1 MRAFK
6 KTYGFSFAV
15 ILLLSF
21 STVLLPLDFFHNHG
35 PVPSSSATEQLNST
49 SKEKVNVQN
58 KTDYCWVCAVH
69 IDKTFTK
76 TSFNEKTRL
85 SPMMS
90 VFLNNEVTSYFAE
103 LLLSSLRG
111 PPTE

>member
-1 MRAFK
+1 MKAFK
-6 KTYGFSFAV
+6 KKFGLSFSV

-21 STVLLPLDFFHNHG
+21 STVLLPLDFFHNHD
-35 PVPSSSATEQLNST
+35 PIPSSSSADQLYSS

-58 KTDYCWVCAVH
+58 KADYCWVCAVH

-76 TSFNEKTRL
+76 TSFNEKIRL
-85 SPMMS
+85 TPMMS